1 MEDIRN
7 RSNIAPYREESSMKK
22 CLLVV
27 FALIG
32 SAATTA
38 HASPIYGFTVN
49 SCSSGCKV
57 SPAGSVTL
65 TQVAL
70 NEVQVTV
77 QLSSDYDFHS
87 SKNNHDAFTFDL
99 ASSLP
104 TLTSGDISNLSS
116 SFFSFLGSGSY
127 KQAGIANNNP
137 FQYGFSVSKSTQNAF
152 SFDITD
158 LGLTTSSF
166 IANNGIYFSSDVVGT
181 DSASGLGLT
190 GNFGATLSPSPT
202 PEPSSLLLLG
212 TGLVGIATVIHRRKV
227 SRLEGV

>member
-1 MEDIRN
+1 
-7 RSNIAPYREESSMKK
+7 MKK
-22 CLLVV
+22 CLPVV
-27 FALIG
+27 FALIL
-32 SAATTA
+32 SAASTA
-38 HASPIYGFTVN
+38 YASPIFGFTVN

-65 TQVAL
+65 TQVAK

-77 QLSSDYDFHS
+77 QLSSDYDFHQTQ
-87 SKNNHDAFTFDL
+87 NNKHDAFTFDL
-99 ASSLP
+99 ASGLP
-104 TLTSGDISNLSS
+104 TLTAGDISNLSN

-137 FQYGFSVSKSTQNAF
+137 FQYGFNVGNSTQNAF

-166 IANNGIYFSSDVVGT
+166 NANNGIYFSSDVVGT

-190 GNFGATLSPSPT
+190 GNFGATMSVSPSPT

-212 TGLVGIATVIHRRKV
+212 TGLAGIATVFHRRKA
-227 SRLEGV
+227 SRTEAV